1 MSAGVAQTLAVYE
14 VDIPAEAQR
23 KRTMLNPQKHRML
36 ARSVVEAVGVGPALR
51 VGSPRSAFVTSGILC
66 GKLSWTF

>member
-1 MSAGVAQTLAVYE
+1 MSAGVAQTLAAYE
-14 VDIPAEAQR
+14 VDIPAEARR
-23 KRTMLNPQKHRML
+23 KRTTLSPQKHRML

-51 VGSPRSAFVTSGILC
+51 VSSSRSAFVTSGILC

>member
-1 MSAGVAQTLAVYE
+1 MSAGAAQTLAVYE
-14 VDIPAEAQR
+14 VDIPAEARR
-23 KRTMLNPQKHRML
+23 KRTMLSPQKHRML
-36 ARSVVEAVGVGPALR
+36 ARGVAEAVGAGPALR